1 MGASV
6 TVSFSGEEKLSP
18 ALAEIAAQ
26 AKAVGRE
33 FSAAASEMEKWKGKD
48 LGIELVVSRT
58 RRDVSDLRSELQ
70 QMDEMAVTLSVNVKD
85 EEAKSKIEKIREGL
99 VSLKDTSK
107 EIVSWIGGG
116 TLFED
121 MVSTGQATARYQA
134 LTNKDD
140 KQVKQEVDALTLID
154 PSKKKSEVIDLLR
167 TAEMSSPGH
176 GKDITEQALKLNM
189 IRPIKDGAAG
199 YQKTLLAMQDFMP
212 NAKSTKDF
220 GDSLAFIMSNAKN
233 IKDDTLASIMD
244 SSPKVSKFIDS
255 PEKLAALA
263 KETDALSSAD
273 KSQNK
278 SQNALKERTL
288 ALHKDGGLES
298 AIERAYREQGE
309 EKAKEKAAEQAKLI
323 AGRMSSGSE
332 TERQLATS
340 TMLQIFSGVE
350 NEQKRQD
357 IMKEFGTGPDGEK
370 DMFKQFFEATKKIST
385 PEEHKEKLDQTYQK
399 VNENNP
405 WSDFLNAKKTLNDAL
420 IELGNTIAKDITPVF
435 KLLAEAAGWIKQ
447 KMDNMSTLGSLA
459 VATTGIVGTGLAIGG
474 VKKGAKTVNEFFWG
488 KIGNIF
494 SGKKKNGKEGTEKS
508 SHGKGGRDLS
518 TASMI
523 VHATTV
529 HVNGATGRGASG
541 KENHSSTD
549 RGETNKRKKDNE
561 NLSPSRNKK
570 KNQATKS
577 EKPKKGFW
585 GSIKDFVPSKRK
597 KDNEN
602 LSPPKN
608 KKKNQ
613 ATKSEIQETP
623 KKGFFGLFKGVFSS
637 KRNKGSLNTEGIV
650 GTGLVKNGGIPGRVI
665 NTVSKAYG
673 LYETA
678 KDVGWRQ
685 AVSQNGG
692 AVVGDVAGGAVGGAV
707 GSLLGPVGTMVGTTV
722 GSYIGGKIGGLA
734 DASGVTAKAVDTVV
748 SLKDTLVSY
757 KDKAANFFGLSK
769 KEETAKKEVQN
780 AVASKPSPPP
790 APVVPIS
797 PQVKES
803 FKGTF
808 SSLKTSMKQKG
819 IEMDFSLFQ
828 KTGKGVQN
836 TFNKMK
842 SSVMGWWKGSNT
854 KKAQGD
860 IHAVGSATQ
869 KTNAQAKQLGTIAA
883 RSTQEISAGAKKAGQ
898 SFAGVSTS
906 AKGAANQTKQHLES
920 LKNISAQGS
929 SWGSNLISMLASGIR
944 SQFPLLSAVVSGAAG
959 IFKKYLG
966 FSSPTKEGPASKS
979 DRWAGN
985 FMSMFAGGLDA
996 GPVRQKMNLIAGAMN
1011 RPLRGRAAIDVLP
1024 RSQATEGGRIPVA
1037 TRMMKQATRSTGG
1050 VIIQN
1055 MTMDFGEMAKQ
1066 VKDFPAFAKMMTS
1079 PEGRALMRRVL
1090 GEELH
1095 KAIENGG

>member
-70 QMDEMAVTLSVNVKD
+70 QIDEMAVTLSVNVKD

-116 TLFED
+116 KLFED

-154 PSKKKSEVIDLLR
+154 PSKKKSEVIELLR
-167 TAEMSSPGH
+167 AAEMSSPGH

-189 IRPIKDGAAG
+189 IRPIKDGEAG

-212 NAKSTKDF
+212 NVEDAKSF
-220 GDSLAFIMSNAKN
+220 GNSLAFIMENAKN
-233 IKDDTLASIMD
+233 IKDDTLTSIMN
-244 SSPKVSKFIDS
+244 SSPKVSKFIDT
-255 PEKLAALA
+255 PEKLAALV
-263 KETDALSSAD
+263 KETDVLSSAD
-273 KSQNK
+273 KGL
-278 SQNALKERTL
+278 NALKERTL
-288 ALHKDGGLES
+288 ALHKDGSLES
-298 AIERAYREQGE
+298 VIEKAYREQGE

-323 AGRMSSGSE
+323 AGRMSSGSK

-370 DMFKQFFEATKKIST
+370 GMLNNFLESTKKIST

-474 VKKGAKTVNEFFWG
+474 VKKGAKVANEFFWDKLG
-488 KIGNIF
+488 SIF
-494 SGKKKNGKEGTEKS
+494 SGKKKNGEEGAEKS
-508 SHGKGGRDLS
+508 SGGKGGRDLS

-529 HVNGATGRGASG
+529 HVNGAAGKRDSG
-541 KENHSSTD
+541 KENHSGTG
-549 RGETNKRKKDNE
+549 RGKTNKRKKDNE

-570 KNQATKS
+570 KNTATKS

-585 GSIKDFVPSKRK
+585 GRIRDFVPSKRK

-608 KKKNQ
+608 KKKNT
-613 ATKSEIQETP
+613 APKSETPETP
-623 KKGFFGLFKGVFSS
+623 KKGLFGSIKGILSFN
-637 KRNKGSLNTEGIV
+637 RNKGPLNTEGIV
-650 GTGLVKNGGIPGRVI
+650 GTGLVKNGSIPGRVI

-692 AVVGDVAGGAVGGAV
+692 AVVGDVAGSTVGGAV

-734 DASGVTAKAVDTVV
+734 DASGVTAKVVDTVV

-769 KEETAKKEVQN
+769 KEEPAKKGVQN

-797 PQVKES
+797 PKVKES

-836 TFNKMK
+836 TFNRMK

-869 KTNAQAKQLGTIAA
+869 KTNAQTKQLGTTAA

-929 SWGSNLISMLASGIR
+929 NWGSNLISMLAFGIR
-944 SQFPLLSAVVSGAAG
+944 SQFPLLSAAVSGAAL
-959 IFKKYLG
+959 IFKRYLG

-1024 RSQATEGGRIPVA
+1024 RSQVTEGGRIPVA

-1050 VIIQN
+1050 IIIQN

>member
-70 QMDEMAVTLSVNVKD
+70 QIDEMAVTLSVNVKD

-154 PSKKKSEVIDLLR
+154 PSKKKSEVIELLR
-167 TAEMSSPGH
+167 VAETSSPGH

-189 IRPIKDGAAG
+189 IRPIKDGEAG
-199 YQKTLLAMQDFMP
+199 YQKNLLAMQDSMP
-212 NAKSTKDF
+212 DFKETKKF
-220 GDSLAFIMSNAKN
+220 GDSLNYIMGNTKN
-233 IKDDTLASIMD
+233 IKDDTLTSIIS
-244 SSPKVSKFIDS
+244 SSPKVSKLIDS
-255 PEKLAALA
+255 PEKLAALV
-263 KETDALSSAD
+263 KETDVLSSAD
-273 KSQNK
+273 KGL
-278 SQNALKERTL
+278 NALKERTL

-298 AIERAYREQGE
+298 VIEKAYEAQGE
-309 EKAKEKAAEQAKLI
+309 KNAKEKAAEQAKLI
-323 AGRMSSGSE
+323 AGRMSSGNDA
-332 TERQLATS
+332 ERQLATS
-340 TMLQIFSGVE
+340 MMLQIFSGVK

-370 DMFKQFFEATKKIST
+370 GMLNNFFESTKKINT

-405 WSDFLNAKKTLNDAL
+405 WRDFLIAKKTLNDAL

-474 VKKGAKTVNEFFWG
+474 VKKGATAVNEAFWGGVGKLATWRPKGKKGEDDTGEPSRRRFTLKGSKSGSSDSIRSLSSMTVNAARVFVNG
-488 KIGNIF
+488 PI
-494 SGKKKNGKEGTEKS
+494 SGGSGGIDTGDRGRRKP
-508 SHGKGGRDLS
+508 GKGGRGTSARDEL
-518 TASMI
+518 T
-523 VHATTV
+523 
-529 HVNGATGRGASG
+529 R
-541 KENHSSTD
+541 
-549 RGETNKRKKDNE
+549 RKKDNE
-561 NLSPSRNKK
+561 
-570 KNQATKS
+570 
-577 EKPKKGFW
+577 
-585 GSIKDFVPSKRK
+585 DH
-597 KDNEN
+597 
-602 LSPPKN
+602 SPPRR
-608 KKKNQ
+608 
-613 ATKSEIQETP
+613 TKTISRE
-623 KKGFFGLFKGVFSS
+623 K
-637 KRNKGSLNTEGIV
+637 
-650 GTGLVKNGGIPGRVI
+650 
-665 NTVSKAYG
+665 
-673 LYETA
+673 A
-678 KDVGWRQ
+678 KDVIEQHRPPKPPPPPPRRMKIPGGGIVRAGMAAYELYQ
-685 AVSQNGG
+685 ASKEDGLKQAISTRGG
-692 AVVGDVAGGAVGGAV
+692 AVIGGVAGGAIGGTIGSLAGPIGAAV
-707 GSLLGPVGTMVGTTV
+707 GAYLGNKAGEKLGSLVD
-722 GSYIGGKIGGLA
+722 SSGL
-734 DASGVTAKAVDTVV
+734 TAKAVDAVV
-748 SLKDTLVSY
+748 SLKNTLGSW
-757 KDKAANFFGLSK
+757 KDKTMNFFTGK
-769 KEETAKKEVQN
+769 KEEPAKSTAVSQPAPK
-780 AVASKPSPPP
+780 PPP
-790 APVVPIS
+790 PPLTI
-797 PQVKES
+797 PKLTQEGKQKMQGMFTS
-803 FKGTF
+803 FR
-808 SSLKTSMKQKG
+808 TSMKQKG

-836 TFNKMK
+836 TFNRMK

-869 KTNAQAKQLGTIAA
+869 KTNAQTKQLGTTAA

-929 SWGSNLISMLASGIR
+929 NWGSNLISMLASGIR
-944 SQFPLLSAVVSGAAG
+944 SQFPLLSAAVSGAAL
-959 IFKKYLG
+959 IFKRYLG

-1024 RSQATEGGRIPVA
+1024 RSQVTEGGRIPVA

-1050 VIIQN
+1050 IIIQN

>member
-99 VSLKDTSK
+99 GSLKKTST

-116 TLFED
+116 KLFED

-134 LTNKDD
+134 LTNKTD
-140 KQVKQEVDALTLID
+140 KQVKQEVDALALID
-154 PSKKKSEVIDLLR
+154 PSKKDAEVIDLLR
-167 TAEMSSPGH
+167 AAEMSSPGH
-176 GKDITEQALKLNM
+176 GKEITEQALKLNM

-233 IKDDTLASIMD
+233 IKDDTLASIID

-288 ALHKDGGLES
+288 ALHKDGGLAS
-298 AIERAYREQGE
+298 VIEKAYEAQE
-309 EKAKEKAAEQAKLI
+309 EKNAKEKAAEQAKLI
-323 AGRMSSGSE
+323 AGRMSSGNE

-340 TMLQIFSGVE
+340 TMLQIFSGVK

-357 IMKEFGTGPDGEK
+357 IMKEFGTGSDAEE
-370 DMFKQFFEATKKIST
+370 DMFKQFFESTKKID
-385 PEEHKEKLDQTYQK
+385 KAEKQGEGLDQTYQK
-399 VNENNP
+399 VNENDP
-405 WSDFLNAKKTLNDAL
+405 WRDFLIAKQTLNRAL
-420 IELGNTIAKDITPVF
+420 IELGNTIAKDIAPAF

-474 VKKGAKTVNEFFWG
+474 VKKGAKTVNEAFWG
-488 KIGNIF
+488 GV
-494 SGKKKNGKEGTEKS
+494 GKLATWRPKRKKGKGDTAEPPRRRFTLKGSKNGS
-508 SHGKGGRDLS
+508 SDSIRPLSSMTVSAARVFVNGPVSGGGGSGGISTGDRRGRKPGKGGRVTSARDEL
-518 TASMI
+518 T
-523 VHATTV
+523 
-529 HVNGATGRGASG
+529 R
-541 KENHSSTD
+541 
-549 RGETNKRKKDNE
+549 RKKGNE
-561 NLSPSRNKK
+561 DHSLSHRTKTVPRDKAKDVIEQNRPKKPSE
-570 KNQATKS
+570 S
-577 EKPKKGFW
+577 PKKGFW
-585 GSIKDFVPSKRK
+585 ARTKDALFTG
-597 KDNEN
+597 
-602 LSPPKN
+602 
-608 KKKNQ
+608 
-613 ATKSEIQETP
+613 TKGLA
-623 KKGFFGLFKGVFSS
+623 KGA
-637 KRNKGSLNTEGIV
+637 GIV
-650 GTGLVKNGGIPGRVI
+650 GAVASAGAG
-665 NTVSKAYG
+665 AYG
-673 LYETA
+673 LYQASKE
-678 KDVGWRQ
+678 VGLRQ
-685 AVSQNGG
+685 AISTGGG
-692 AVVGDVAGGAVGGAV
+692 AVVGGVAGGAIGGAI
-707 GSLLGPVGTMVGTTV
+707 GSLAGPFGTAAGAAVGNYLGEKL
-722 GSYIGGKIGGLA
+722 GSLA
-734 DASGVTAKAVDTVV
+734 DSSGLTAKAVDAVV
-748 SLKDTLVSY
+748 SL

-929 SWGSNLISMLASGIR
+929 SWGSNLISMIASGIR

-1037 TRMMKQATRSTGG
+1037 ARMMKQATRSTGG

>member
-18 ALAEIAAQ
+18 ALTEIAAQ

-48 LGIELVVSRT
+48 LGVELVVSRT

-199 YQKTLLAMQDFMP
+199 YQKTLLAMQDSMP
-212 NAKSTKDF
+212 NFKETKKF
-220 GDSLAFIMSNAKN
+220 GDSLNYIMGNTKN

-255 PEKLAALA
+255 PEKLAALV
-263 KETDALSSAD
+263 KETDILSSAD
-273 KSQNK
+273 KG
-278 SQNALKERTL
+278 QNALKERTL

-298 AIERAYREQGE
+298 VIESAYRAQGE

-370 DMFKQFFEATKKIST
+370 GMPNNFFEATKKIST

-474 VKKGAKTVNEFFWG
+474 VKKGAKTVNEAFWG
-488 KIGNIF
+488 GV
-494 SGKKKNGKEGTEKS
+494 GKLATWRPKRKKGKGDTAEPPRRRFTLKGSKNGS
-508 SHGKGGRDLS
+508 SDSIRPLSSMTVSAARVFVNGPVSGGGGSGGISTGDRRGRKPGKGGRVTSARDEL
-518 TASMI
+518 T
-523 VHATTV
+523 
-529 HVNGATGRGASG
+529 R
-541 KENHSSTD
+541 
-549 RGETNKRKKDNE
+549 RKKGNE
-561 NLSPSRNKK
+561 DHSLSHRTKTVPRDKAKDVIEQNRPKKPSE
-570 KNQATKS
+570 S
-577 EKPKKGFW
+577 PKKGFW
-585 GSIKDFVPSKRK
+585 ARTKDALFTG
-597 KDNEN
+597 
-602 LSPPKN
+602 
-608 KKKNQ
+608 
-613 ATKSEIQETP
+613 TKGLA
-623 KKGFFGLFKGVFSS
+623 KGA
-637 KRNKGSLNTEGIV
+637 GIV
-650 GTGLVKNGGIPGRVI
+650 GAVASAGAG
-665 NTVSKAYG
+665 AYG
-673 LYETA
+673 LYQASKE
-678 KDVGWRQ
+678 VGLRQ
-685 AVSQNGG
+685 AISTGGG
-692 AVVGDVAGGAVGGAV
+692 AVVGGVAGGAIGGAI
-707 GSLLGPVGTMVGTTV
+707 GSLAGPFGTAAGAAVGN
-722 GSYIGGKIGGLA
+722 YIGDKIGSLA
-734 DASGVTAKAVDTVV
+734 DSSGLTAKAVDAVV
-748 SLKDTLVSY
+748 SL

-920 LKNISAQGS
+920 LKNISSQGS

-1037 TRMMKQATRSTGG
+1037 ARMMKQATRSTGG

>member
-70 QMDEMAVTLSVNVKD
+70 QIDEMAVTLSVKVKD

-134 LTNKDD
+134 WTGKSDTE
-140 KQVKQEVDALTLID
+140 VKQEVDALTLID
-154 PSKKKSEVIDLLR
+154 PSKKKSEVTDLLR
-167 TAEMSSPGH
+167 AAEMSNPGH
-176 GKDITEQALKLNM
+176 GKEITEQALKLNVAH
-189 IRPIKDGAAG
+189 PIKDGAAG
-199 YQKTLLAMQDFMP
+199 YQKALLAMQDSMP
-212 NAKSTKDF
+212 NVGSTKSF
-220 GDSLAFIMSNAKN
+220 GDSIAYIMDNTKN
-233 IKDDTLASIMD
+233 IKDDVLTSIID

-255 PEKLAALA
+255 PEKLAILA
-263 KETDALSSAD
+263 KEMGGLSSVD
-273 KSQNK
+273 KGL
-278 SQNALKERTL
+278 NALKERTL

-298 AIERAYREQGE
+298 VIEKAYREQGE

-332 TERQLATS
+332 TERQLATG
-340 TMLQIFSGVE
+340 TMLQIFGGVE

-357 IMKEFGTGPDGEK
+357 IMKEFGTGSDPGMEMLAKLLVSAGKTD
-370 DMFKQFFEATKKIST
+370 ATKET
-385 PEEHKEKLDQTYQK
+385 GGVLDEKYQK
-399 VNENNP
+399 VSENEP
-405 WSDFLNAKKTLNDAL
+405 WRDFLIAKQTLNDAL

-459 VATTGIVGTGLAIGG
+459 VATTGIAGAGLAIGG
-474 VKKGAKTVNEFFWG
+474 VKKGATAVNEAFWG
-488 KIGNIF
+488 GVGKLATWRPK
-494 SGKKKNGKEGTEKS
+494 GKKGEDDTGEPSRRRFTLKGSKNGS
-508 SHGKGGRDLS
+508 SDSIRSLSSMTVSAARVFVNGPISGGSGGIDTGDRGRRKTGKGGRGTSARDEL
-518 TASMI
+518 T
-523 VHATTV
+523 
-529 HVNGATGRGASG
+529 R
-541 KENHSSTD
+541 
-549 RGETNKRKKDNE
+549 RKKDNE
-561 NLSPSRNKK
+561 
-570 KNQATKS
+570 
-577 EKPKKGFW
+577 
-585 GSIKDFVPSKRK
+585 DH
-597 KDNEN
+597 
-602 LSPPKN
+602 SPPRR
-608 KKKNQ
+608 
-613 ATKSEIQETP
+613 TKTISRE
-623 KKGFFGLFKGVFSS
+623 K
-637 KRNKGSLNTEGIV
+637 
-650 GTGLVKNGGIPGRVI
+650 
-665 NTVSKAYG
+665 
-673 LYETA
+673 A
-678 KDVGWRQ
+678 KDVIEQHRPPKPPPPPPRRMKIPGGGIVRAGMAAYELYQ
-685 AVSQNGG
+685 ASKEDGLKQAISTRGG
-692 AVVGDVAGGAVGGAV
+692 AVIGGVAGGAIGGTIGSLAGPIGAAV
-707 GSLLGPVGTMVGTTV
+707 GAYLGNKAGEKLGSLVD
-722 GSYIGGKIGGLA
+722 SSGL
-734 DASGVTAKAVDTVV
+734 TAKAVDAVV
-748 SLKDTLVSY
+748 SLKNTLGSW
-757 KDKAANFFGLSK
+757 KDKTMNFFTGK
-769 KEETAKKEVQN
+769 KEEPAKSTAVSQ
-780 AVASKPSPPP
+780 P
-790 APVVPIS
+790 APKPLPPLTI
-797 PQVKES
+797 PKLTQEGKQKMQGMFTS
-803 FKGTF
+803 FR
-808 SSLKTSMKQKG
+808 TSMKQKG
-819 IEMDFSLFQ
+819 IEMDFSHFQ
-828 KTGKGVQN
+828 RAGKGVQN
-836 TFNKMK
+836 TFNRMK

-869 KTNAQAKQLGTIAA
+869 KTNTQTKQLGTTAA
-883 RSTQEISAGAKKAGQ
+883 RSTQEISASAKKAGQ

-929 SWGSNLISMLASGIR
+929 SWGSNLISMLAFGIR
-944 SQFPLLSAVVSGAAG
+944 SQFPLLSAAVSGAAL
-959 IFKKYLG
+959 IFKRYLG

-1011 RPLRGRAAIDVLP
+1011 RPLRGRAAINVLP
-1024 RSQATEGGRIPVA
+1024 RSQVAEGGRIPVA

>member
-70 QMDEMAVTLSVNVKD
+70 QIDEMAVTLSVNVKD

-121 MVSTGQATARYQA
+121 MISTGQATARYQA

-154 PSKKKSEVIDLLR
+154 PSKKKSEVIELLR
-167 TAEMSSPGH
+167 VAETSSPGH

-189 IRPIKDGAAG
+189 IRPIKDGEAG
-199 YQKTLLAMQDFMP
+199 YQKTLLAMQDSMP
-212 NAKSTKDF
+212 DFKETKKF
-220 GDSLAFIMSNAKN
+220 GDSLNYIMGNTKN
-233 IKDDTLASIMD
+233 IKDDTLTSIIS
-244 SSPKVSKFIDS
+244 SSPKVSKLIDS
-255 PEKLAALA
+255 PEKLAALV
-263 KETDALSSAD
+263 KETDVLSSAD
-273 KSQNK
+273 KGL
-278 SQNALKERTL
+278 NALKERTL

-298 AIERAYREQGE
+298 VIEKAYEAQGE
-309 EKAKEKAAEQAKLI
+309 KNAKEKAAEQAKLI
-323 AGRMSSGSE
+323 TGRMSSGNDA
-332 TERQLATS
+332 ERQLATS
-340 TMLQIFSGVE
+340 TMLQIFSGVK

-370 DMFKQFFEATKKIST
+370 GMLNNFFEATKKIST

-405 WSDFLNAKKTLNDAL
+405 WRDFLIAKKTLNDAL

-474 VKKGAKTVNEFFWG
+474 VKKGATAVNEAFWGGVGKLATWRPKGKKGEDDTGEPSRRRFTLKGSKNGSSDSIRSLSSMTVNAARVFVNG
-488 KIGNIF
+488 PI
-494 SGKKKNGKEGTEKS
+494 SGGSGGIDTGDRGRRKP
-508 SHGKGGRDLS
+508 GKGGRGTSARDEL
-518 TASMI
+518 T
-523 VHATTV
+523 
-529 HVNGATGRGASG
+529 R
-541 KENHSSTD
+541 
-549 RGETNKRKKDNE
+549 RKKDNE
-561 NLSPSRNKK
+561 DHSPPRRTKTISREKAKDVIEQNRPPKK
-570 KNQATKS
+570 GSWNIGKGLLKGAGIAGAVAGAGMSAYELYQATKEGGLKQVIS
-577 EKPKKGFW
+577 TSA
-585 GSIKDFVPSKRK
+585 GS
-597 KDNEN
+597 
-602 LSPPKN
+602 
-608 KKKNQ
+608 
-613 ATKSEIQETP
+613 
-623 KKGFFGLFKGVFSS
+623 
-637 KRNKGSLNTEGIV
+637 
-650 GTGLVKNGGIPGRVI
+650 
-665 NTVSKAYG
+665 
-673 LYETA
+673 
-678 KDVGWRQ
+678 
-685 AVSQNGG
+685 
-692 AVVGDVAGGAVGGAV
+692 VVGGLAGTAVGGAI
-707 GSLLGPVGTMVGTTV
+707 GSLAGPFGTAAGAAV
-722 GSYIGGKIGGLA
+722 GSYFGEKLGSLA
-734 DASGVTAKAVDTVV
+734 DSSGLTAKAVDAVV
-748 SLKDTLVSY
+748 SLKDTLGSW
-757 KDKAANFFGLSK
+757 KDKTMNFFTGK
-769 KEETAKKEVQN
+769 KEEPAKSTAVSQPAPK
-780 AVASKPSPPP
+780 PPP
-790 APVVPIS
+790 PPLTI
-797 PQVKES
+797 PKLTQEGKQKMQGMFTS
-803 FKGTF
+803 FR
-808 SSLKTSMKQKG
+808 TSMKQKG

-836 TFNKMK
+836 TFNRMK

-869 KTNAQAKQLGTIAA
+869 KTNTQTKQLGTTAA
-883 RSTQEISAGAKKAGQ
+883 RSTQEIAAGAKKAGQ

-920 LKNISAQGS
+920 LKNISGQGS

-944 SQFPLLSAVVSGAAG
+944 SQFPLLSAAVSGAAL
-959 IFKKYLG
+959 IFKRYLG

-1024 RSQATEGGRIPVA
+1024 RSQVTEGGRIPVA

-1050 VIIQN
+1050 IIIQN

>member
-199 YQKTLLAMQDFMP
+199 YQKTLLAMQDSMP
-212 NAKSTKDF
+212 NFKETKKF
-220 GDSLAFIMSNAKN
+220 GDSLNYIMGNTKN

-255 PEKLAALA
+255 PEKLAALV
-263 KETDALSSAD
+263 KETDILSSAD
-273 KSQNK
+273 KG
-278 SQNALKERTL
+278 QNALKERTL

-298 AIERAYREQGE
+298 VIESAYRAQGE

-370 DMFKQFFEATKKIST
+370 GMPNNFFEATKKIST

-474 VKKGAKTVNEFFWG
+474 VKKGAKTVNEAFWG
-488 KIGNIF
+488 GV
-494 SGKKKNGKEGTEKS
+494 GKLATWRPKRKKGKGDTAEPPRRRFTLKGSKNGS
-508 SHGKGGRDLS
+508 SDSIRPLSSMTVSAARVFVNGPVSGGGGSGGISTGDRRGRKPGKGGRVTSARDEL
-518 TASMI
+518 T
-523 VHATTV
+523 
-529 HVNGATGRGASG
+529 R
-541 KENHSSTD
+541 
-549 RGETNKRKKDNE
+549 RKKGNE
-561 NLSPSRNKK
+561 DHSLSHRTKTVPRDKAKDVIEQNRPKKPSE
-570 KNQATKS
+570 S
-577 EKPKKGFW
+577 PKKGFW
-585 GSIKDFVPSKRK
+585 ARTKDALFTG
-597 KDNEN
+597 
-602 LSPPKN
+602 
-608 KKKNQ
+608 
-613 ATKSEIQETP
+613 TKGLA
-623 KKGFFGLFKGVFSS
+623 KGA
-637 KRNKGSLNTEGIV
+637 GIV
-650 GTGLVKNGGIPGRVI
+650 GAVASAGAG
-665 NTVSKAYG
+665 AYG
-673 LYETA
+673 LYQASKE
-678 KDVGWRQ
+678 VGLRQ
-685 AVSQNGG
+685 AISTGGG
-692 AVVGDVAGGAVGGAV
+692 AVVGGVAGGAIGGAI
-707 GSLLGPVGTMVGTTV
+707 GSLAGPFGTAAGAAVGN
-722 GSYIGGKIGGLA
+722 YIGDKIGSLA
-734 DASGVTAKAVDTVV
+734 DSSGLTAKAVDAVV
-748 SLKDTLVSY
+748 SL

-920 LKNISAQGS
+920 LKNISSQGS

-1037 TRMMKQATRSTGG
+1037 ARMMKQATRSTGG

>member
-70 QMDEMAVTLSVNVKD
+70 QIDEMAVTLSVNVKD

-154 PSKKKSEVIDLLR
+154 PSKKKSEVIELLR
-167 TAEMSSPGH
+167 VAETSSPGH

-189 IRPIKDGAAG
+189 IRPIKDGEAG
-199 YQKTLLAMQDFMP
+199 YQKTLLAMQDSMP
-212 NAKSTKDF
+212 DFKETKKF
-220 GDSLAFIMSNAKN
+220 GDSLNYIMGNTKN
-233 IKDDTLASIMD
+233 IKDDTLTSIIS
-244 SSPKVSKFIDS
+244 SSPKVSKLIDS
-255 PEKLAALA
+255 PEKLAALV
-263 KETDALSSAD
+263 KETDVLSSAD
-273 KSQNK
+273 KGL
-278 SQNALKERTL
+278 NALKERTL
-288 ALHKDGGLES
+288 ALHKDGSLES
-298 AIERAYREQGE
+298 AIKQAYEAQGVTSG
-309 EKAKEKAAEQAKLI
+309 AKEKAAEQAKLI
-323 AGRMSSGSE
+323 AGRMSSGNDA
-332 TERQLATS
+332 ERQLATS
-340 TMLQIFSGVE
+340 TMLQIFGGIKKD
-350 NEQKRQD
+350 NKAWQD
-357 IMKEFGTGPDGEK
+357 IKKTFGADDSGTDMLSKFFASAEK
-370 DMFKQFFEATKKIST
+370 INT
-385 PEEHKEKLDQTYQK
+385 PEKQSGKLDEKYQK
-399 VNENNP
+399 LNENDP
-405 WSDFLNAKKTLNDAL
+405 WRDFLIAKQTLNDAL
-420 IELGNTIAKDITPVF
+420 IELGNTIAKDVAPAF
-435 KLLAEAAGWIKQ
+435 KLLAQAVGWIKQ

-474 VKKGAKTVNEFFWG
+474 VKKGAKTVNEFFWDKLG
-488 KIGNIF
+488 SIF
-494 SGKKKNGKEGTEKS
+494 SGKKKNGEEGAEKS
-508 SHGKGGRDLS
+508 SGGKGGRDLS

-529 HVNGATGRGASG
+529 HVNGATGRGGSG
-541 KENHSSTD
+541 KENHSGTGK
-549 RGETNKRKKDNE
+549 GETNKRKKDNE

-585 GSIKDFVPSKRK
+585 GSIRDLVPSKWK

-608 KKKNQ
+608 KKKNT
-613 ATKSEIQETP
+613 APKSETPETP
-623 KKGFFGLFKGVFSS
+623 KKGLFGSIKGILSFN
-637 KRNKGSLNTEGIV
+637 RNKGPLNTEGIV
-650 GTGLVKNGGIPGRVI
+650 GTGLVKNGSIPGRVI

-692 AVVGDVAGGAVGGAV
+692 AVVGDVAGSTVGGAV

-734 DASGVTAKAVDTVV
+734 DASGVTAKVVDTVV

-769 KEETAKKEVQN
+769 KEEPAKKGVQN

-797 PQVKES
+797 PKVKES

-836 TFNKMK
+836 TFNRMK

-869 KTNAQAKQLGTIAA
+869 KTNTQTKQLGTTAA
-883 RSTQEISAGAKKAGQ
+883 RSTQEIAAGAKKAGQ

-929 SWGSNLISMLASGIR
+929 NWGSNLISMLASGIR
-944 SQFPLLSAVVSGAAG
+944 SQFPLLSTAVSGAAL
-959 IFKKYLG
+959 IFKRYLG

-1024 RSQATEGGRIPVA
+1024 RSQVTEGGRIPVA

-1050 VIIQN
+1050 IIIQN